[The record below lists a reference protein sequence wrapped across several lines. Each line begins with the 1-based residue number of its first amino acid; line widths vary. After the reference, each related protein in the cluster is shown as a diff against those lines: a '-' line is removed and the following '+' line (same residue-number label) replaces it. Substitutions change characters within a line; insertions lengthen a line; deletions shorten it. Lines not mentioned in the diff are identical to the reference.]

1 MKAAFLTFIYDL
13 ASDPTGMDLTSFY
26 LRTFLGARP
35 FGSSE
40 LDSLAERM
48 NVLHLLSGN
57 PRDRYFT
64 TSTRAV
70 SAANLGN
77 KVVFSR
83 LFYDSLSEDERLA
96 VGAHEFAHILHC
108 DNRRGA
114 IATSTLGFS
123 LVSAAMTFLVTH
135 SVLLAESFFCLF
147 FLGLMWIRSSR
158 DVEKGRLEEL
168 KCDSVAASFVGCS
181 PVVRSIRLA
190 DSMRIQ
196 RSRPGLFRGSRRG
209 VDPGV
214 EERATAIM
222 GLRRE

>member
-13 ASDPTGMDLTSFY
+13 GSDPTGMDLTSFY

-64 TSTRAV
+64 TGARAV

-77 KVVFSR
+77 KVVFGR

-114 IATSTLGFS
+114 IAISTLGVS
-123 LVSAAMTFLVTH
+123 LVSAAATFLAAH
-135 SVLLAESFFCLF
+135 SVLLAELFFCLS
-147 FLGLMWIRSSR
+147 FLGLMWIRSSG
-158 DVEKGRLEEL
+158 DVEKSRLEEL
-168 KCDSVAASFVGCS
+168 KCDSVAASFVGGP

-190 DSMRIQ
+190 DSMRTQ
-196 RSRPGLFRGSRRG
+196 RSRAGLFRGPRRDL
-209 VDPGV
+209 DPGV
-214 EERATAIM
+214 EERASAIM
-222 GLRRE
+222 GLNQG